1 MAELLIVA
9 TAGHPGAGKT
19 TAVEHLRDE
28 YDFEVVSRRILLQE
42 HAKNNGLPEPRAEL
56 EWTALS
62 DAVKEEYGSGW
73 LAELA
78 RAKEGKVALDDL
90 DTVGD
95 YHLLTSA
102 AAKGHVRLACVA
114 LLAPLKVRYPRI
126 VTPNGV
132 ASSEDEAFSRE
143 FPEYYS
149 DDEFGV
155 ARQSVLDL
163 IPHAMTLEYNTDPKD
178 VMLQHFVA
186 LLARS
191 KILRP
196 KGTQESATITL

>member
-28 YDFEVVSRRILLQE
+28 YGFTVVSRRILLQE
-42 HAKNNGLPEPRAEL
+42 HAKNNGLPEPSTEP
-56 EWTALS
+56 EWAALS
-62 DAVKEEYGSGW
+62 DAASEQYGRGW
-73 LAELA
+73 LAEMTLA
-78 RAKEGKVALDDL
+78 TEGRVALDDL

-102 AAKGHVRLACVA
+102 AIRRVRLACVA

-155 ARQSVLDL
+155 ARQRVLEL
-163 IPHAMTLEYNTDPKD
+163 IPHAMTLDYNTDPKD

-191 KILRP
+191 RILRP
-196 KGTQESATITL
+196 KITQEPTPCD